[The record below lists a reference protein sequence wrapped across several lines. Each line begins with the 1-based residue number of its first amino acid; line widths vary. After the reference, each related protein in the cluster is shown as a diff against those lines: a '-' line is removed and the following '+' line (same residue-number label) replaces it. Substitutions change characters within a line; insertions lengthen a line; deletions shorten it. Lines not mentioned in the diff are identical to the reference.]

1 MKAMTYGAAVLGVVA
16 LAMGAYVKFGLADSG
31 KDDKVKVAAVEC
43 KYDKKT
49 QKEQTAMDA
58 DVRKTYNATVKAAL
72 AACAKADTG
81 TDQAAKD
88 NAAKADKSKLFQMIT
103 WALAAF
109 GIILG
114 GLVMYRESDKI
125 AIVGIAGSVIGV
137 VLTFL

>member
-16 LAMGAYVKFGLADSG
+16 LAMGAYVKFGLATAEKTDI
-31 KDDKVKVAAVEC
+31 KAEKVDCKVST
-43 KYDKKT
+43 KT
-49 QKEQTAMDA
+49 AEELGAMTPEERGA
-58 DVRKTYNATVKAAL
+58 FNKTVKAERK
-72 AACAKADTG
+72 ACAGQVKTSG
-81 TDQAAKD
+81 AAKD
-88 NAAKADKSKLFQMIT
+88 AAAKADKAKLFQMIT

-137 VLTFL
+137 VLTFV